1 MLEVIEMTQYPIH
14 KCIKLFW
21 GAGTKAVIE
30 ELQQLQERQVI
41 EPCNAEK
48 MSKTEKQDVLEYLMF
63 LMKKVE

>member
-30 ELQQLQERQVI
+30 ELQR
-41 EPCNAEK
+41 
-48 MSKTEKQDVLEYLMF
+48 EKQDVLEYLMF